1 MTPPSAKPA
10 ADSSSG
16 PVRFSPV
23 AERFIL
29 HWGEMGT
36 KWGVNRTV
44 AQIHALLYISPRPLN
59 AEEIT
64 EVLKVAR
71 SNVSTSLRE
80 LQGWGIVRVVNR
92 FGDRKD
98 YFESLADVWEMFR
111 IIIDER
117 KKREADPTIAVLR
130 ECAAALKGKSG
141 EDAHTRKRID
151 AMLEFFEAMS
161 GLCGELQTLPTKS
174 LVRLANMGAVLRKML
189 TFGKGGTKPPG

>member
-1 MTPPSAKPA
+1 MTLRPAK
-10 ADSSSG
+10 SSLNHG
-16 PVRFSPV
+16 APMRFSPV
-23 AERFIL
+23 AQRFIL

-98 YFESLADVWEMFR
+98 YFESLTDVWEMFR

-130 ECAAALKGKSG
+130 ECATALKGKSG
-141 EDAHTRKRID
+141 EDAHTKKRID

-174 LVRLANMGAVLRKML
+174 LVRLANMGALLRKML
-189 TFGKGGTKPPG
+189 TFGKGGAKPPS